1 MHRTTCRPVRGSIR
15 GLLGAATLA
24 IIPMLAAL
32 PASAQQ
38 GTVTGRVVDQETG
51 APLSAVAVQV
61 VGTLGAQAAGGA
73 TNAQGQF
80 SLTVAPGNYAVVASG
95 IGYESA
101 RRDAVRVG
109 AGETIV
115 IEISLRSRALV
126 LNPILVTPS
135 FSRSTAIGA
144 PASAFSIELEEVKAR
159 PTASP
164 IDHLRTL
171 PGVDVA
177 THGVQSGSIVARGFN
192 NIFSGA
198 LLMLS
203 DHRIASVPSLRVNLS
218 HLVPSNNDDIERI
231 EVLLGPAAALYGPNT
246 ANGVVHFFSK
256 SPLRYQETAMTVAGG
271 GMGLFQGTFRTSHLL
286 SENFGVKVSGQML
299 RADEWEFVDPVE
311 ARARTQALALDPA
324 TRVGARDYTVDRWN
338 VDVRADYR
346 IDDQT
351 EASFQVGRSKQ
362 PNGIELTG
370 IGAAQIQGWHYTF
383 YQARLTRGRLFA
395 QAYLNASNSEDT
407 YTLRDGNAIIDRSK
421 LFVAQAR
428 HGFSFGESQNF
439 TYGADY
445 IRTMPDTEGTIHGK
459 YEADDLITEF
469 GAFLQSET
477 KLTSQLNLVLAG
489 RMDNHSALSNAVF
502 SPRAALIYQPVPTQ
516 SLRVT
521 FNTAFS
527 TPSANNLFLDI
538 TGGPFPD
545 PALANLGFGLRAQ
558 GTGANGFSFRRSDG
572 ALTGMR
578 SPFNPGGRNQLLP
591 ANVATMWQLAVGV
604 LQAQGAINAPTAQ
617 ALLANAPSDA
627 QVRRMYLDVLSQ
639 QGQQVLTPESSFD
652 VAPIRESNTTTFEI
666 GYKGILGDR
675 LLLAADVWHSKRDN
689 FISALRPVVPLLF
702 LNGQDVAAHLAPIV
716 GPAAAAQLAQGIAQ
730 IPLGVLSN
738 EEISNS
744 ATRSDFLVTY
754 RNFGEIDLSG
764 MDLSARYIVSDRLSL
779 STTASFVDKDFF
791 ETEGQTIA
799 LNAPTQKFSASAAWK
814 DDLRGLNSEV
824 RVRYNNAFPVLS
836 APYVATACLGETG
849 PLVEPCIDSF
859 TLVDVTAGYA
869 LSLLRGASIQLSVS
883 NLFDTGYRS
892 FAGVPEV
899 GRMAMIRMR
908 YEF

>member
-1 MHRTTCRPVRGSIR
+1 MQRSSCSPPRMRFRGFLSASAL
-15 GLLGAATLA
+15 GLLSLAVAIPAA
-24 IIPMLAAL
+24 
-32 PASAQQ
+32 AQQ
-38 GTVTGRVVDQETG
+38 GTITGRVVDQETG
-51 APLSAVAVQV
+51 TPLSAVAVQV
-61 VGTLGAQAAGGA
+61 VGTLGAQVSGGA

-80 SLTVAPGNYAVVASG
+80 NLVVAPGNYAVVVSG
-95 IGYESA
+95 IGYETS
-101 RRDAVRVG
+101 RRDAVRVV
-109 AGETIV
+109 AGETV
-115 IEISLRSRALV
+115 VLELTMRSRALA

-135 FSRSTAIGA
+135 FSQSTAVGA

-164 IDHLRTL
+164 LDHLRTL
-171 PGVDVA
+171 PGVDIA

-203 DHRIASVPSLRVNLS
+203 DHRIASVPSLRVNLA
-218 HLVPSNNDDIERI
+218 HLVPANNDDIERI

-271 GMGLFQGTFRTSHLL
+271 EQGLFQGTFRTSHLL
-286 SENFGVKVSGQML
+286 TDNFGVKVSGQML
-299 RADEWEFVDPVE
+299 RADEWQFVDPVE
-311 ARARTQALALDPA
+311 ARSRAQALPLDPA
-324 TRVGARDYTVDRWN
+324 TRIGARDYQVERWN

-346 IDDQT
+346 IDDRT
-351 EASFQVGRSKQ
+351 EAVFQVGRSKQ

-370 IGAAQIQGWHYTF
+370 VGAAQIQGWHYTF
-383 YQARLTRGRLFA
+383 YQARLTRDRLFV
-395 QAYLNASNSEDT
+395 QAYMNASNSEDT
-407 YTLRDGNAIIDRSK
+407 YTLRDGAGIVDRSK

-428 HGFSFGESQNF
+428 HGFAMGASQNF

-445 IRTMPDTEGTIHGK
+445 IRTMPDTDGTIHGK
-459 YEADDLITEF
+459 YEADDLITEL

-489 RMDNHSALSNAVF
+489 RMDQHSALPDAVF
-502 SPRAALIYQPVPTQ
+502 SPRAALIFQPVPTQ
-516 SLRVT
+516 SVRFT
-521 FNTAFS
+521 YNTAFS

-538 TGGPFPD
+538 NGGAFPD
-545 PALANLGFGLRAQ
+545 AALAGLGYGLRAQ

-572 ALTGMR
+572 SLTGMR

-604 LQAQGAINAPTAQ
+604 LQAQGAIPAQ
-617 ALLANAPSDA
+617 VATILLNSTPNES

-639 QGQQVLTPESSFD
+639 QGQQVLTPESNFD

-666 GYKGILGDR
+666 GYKGVLGDR
-675 LLLAADVWHSKRDN
+675 LLLAADVWHSQRDN
-689 FISALRPVVPLLF
+689 FVSALRPSAPLLF
-702 LNGQDVAAHLAPIV
+702 LNGQDIAAHLTPILGAPT
-716 GPAAAAQLAQGIAQ
+716 AAALAQGMAQ
-730 IPLGVLSN
+730 IPLGVVSS
-738 EEISNS
+738 EDVSNS

-754 RNFGEIDLSG
+754 RNFGELSLTG
-764 MDLSARYIVSDRLSL
+764 VDFSARYIVSDRLSL
-779 STTASFVDKDFF
+779 ATTASFVDKDVF
-791 ETEGQTIA
+791 ETEGQKIA
-799 LNAPTQKFSASAAWK
+799 LNAPTRKLSASAAWK
-814 DDLRGLNSEV
+814 DDVRGFNTEL
-824 RVRYNNAFPVLS
+824 RVRHNNAFPVLS

-849 PLVEPCIDSF
+849 PLVEPCIDAF

-869 LSLLRGASIQLSVS
+869 LSLVRGASVQLSIS
-883 NLFDTGYRS
+883 NLFDAGYRS

-899 GRMAMIRMR
+899 GRMGMLRLR